1 MWMMPVVGLLVVPC
15 EVYNCTQA
23 RKTLGGVLLRVSC
36 FLQCVVDVCIVD
48 VCIVD
53 VLTLQ
58 CDQFDPY

>member
-1 MWMMPVVGLLVVPC
+1 MWRVQ
-15 EVYNCTQA
+15 NCTQA
-23 RKTLGGVLLRVSC
+23 RNTLRVVLLRVSC
-36 FLQCVVDVCIVD
+36 FLQCIVDVCIVDVCIVD